1 MTQKK
6 MILVYSIKRLE
17 NKTRFEGF
25 YKYEPSK
32 GFTTLYLTFVKVLIN
47 MFVY

>member
-1 MTQKK
+1 MTPKK

-17 NKTRFEGF
+17 NKTRSEGF

-32 GFTTLYLTFVKVLIN
+32 EFTTLIE
-47 MFVY
+47 